1 MLDVNA
7 AAEAEGVSRKAIQM
21 RISRNKKR
29 GEPDLLKA
37 TLRGGN
43 FKITETQ
50 ASEFWRLVSS
60 GNFTTEKACQLT
72 GITRSQGDN
81 IRSGKSWN
89 HVTGK
94 EKVVYDDY

>member
-1 MLDVNA
+1 MLDVRA
-7 AAEAEGVSRKAIQM
+7 AAEAEGVSRSAIWK
-21 RISRNKKR
+21 RIRANKKR

-50 ASEFWRLVSS
+50 AKEFWRLVSN
-60 GNFTTEKACQLT
+60 GWTTEKACQLT
-72 GITRSQGDN
+72 GITKSQGDN

-89 HVTGK
+89 NITGK
-94 EKVVYDDY
+94 VKVIYDDY